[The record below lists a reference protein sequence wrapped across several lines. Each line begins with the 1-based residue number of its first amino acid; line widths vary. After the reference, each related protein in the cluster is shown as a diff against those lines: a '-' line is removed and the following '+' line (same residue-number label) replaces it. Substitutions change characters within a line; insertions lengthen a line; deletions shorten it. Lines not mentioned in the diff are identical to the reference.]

1 MRKQYHIREV
11 DGDTLI
17 WDVDKL
23 VKISEHYLPKEVMIE
38 SIDDIDNNFWFQ
50 NKDDVPS
57 ARAIAKHIEYAE
69 KTSFKYPV
77 ILSSDGRVMDGMHR
91 ILKALMKG
99 PQLLVIDLT
108 PSLFKA
114 SNFSKNSLSKW
125 MDGYSHL

>member
-11 DGDTLI
+11 NGDTLI

-38 SIDDIDNNFWFQ
+38 SIDDIDKNFWFQ
-50 NKDDVPS
+50 GNNDVPS
-57 ARAIAKHIEYAE
+57 AREIAKHIEYAE

-77 ILSSDGRVMDGMHR
+77 ILSSDGSVMDGMHR

-99 PQLLVIDLT
+99 KETIKVVQFLEDPEPDHKNVDLKD
-108 PSLFKA
+108 L
-114 SNFSKNSLSKW
+114 
-125 MDGYSHL
+125 DY